1 MAKVTLDI
9 QTNAPVVLEGIANAN
24 QEVAVEAKKAGEAQK
39 KAFTDSDSAAKKETK
54 TLQGL
59 KKEIRDITAAAIA
72 AGEGTEEFARNIA
85 LAGQKKADLRDLQQA
100 ITALDPD
107 RLASGFL
114 GVARAGAGAFSV
126 IESGAALAGARS
138 EQLQLALLKV
148 QAAQGLLAG
157 LQELAN
163 SKDVIAQLKIIAL
176 QKLRTLETQ
185 RGIVA
190 IEGATVA
197 QRLFNLAAT
206 PAGFFAI
213 LGAIAA
219 VTAAV
224 IAYTRETKISTQ
236 AEIERSRALDGTIIK
251 NEELRKSY
259 NEHLIKLSELNNEY
273 LVFTGVL
280 TETEAAIDNVK
291 TKLREAQQ
299 ENSNN
304 AKAQIE
310 ETKGFLNTLKNI
322 GLALLSGNLAAAE
335 GNRLQQTAAI
345 LRDQAQKDT
354 QAAAK
359 AEEELFKIEVERQKK
374 QQEDEKKAIE
384 KRKQMKE
391 LELKQQKERLD
402 RLIKDNKFAF
412 GFITDQEEALA
423 NELLKQNDKKL
434 QDAINFGAD
443 QVVAEDAKYKALLEK
458 TIKFY
463 EEKAILDEAAAE
475 KERQLQAQRR
485 EAILSTVAVLQTTL
499 QGISDINTI
508 RVDNEIKEINAVKD
522 AEIAA
527 IDQRIEAANKLGLN
541 TEALDAQ
548 KRQLEDAAAK
558 RSEALRKKEFERQ
571 KKFQKAQAIISG
583 ALAVTNALAT
593 VPFIP
598 AGLAAAIA
606 AGVEVAFQ
614 LAKIEEST
622 FRKGGYT
629 GDGHVDQAAG
639 TVHKR
644 EFVSTA
650 ETTEKHRPLLEALH
664 NDDYSGLTPMDLDPI
679 LRGTGVVLHQD
690 AIGKMNKD
698 GTLVRQMESER
709 RTAAE
714 VEMRSMNRNF
724 RRFINIYKQQPIEK
738 VMPDGSR
745 VIKTGNTTR
754 IIKKRNE

>member
-1 MAKVTLDI
+1 MAVKRLDI
-9 QTNAPVVLEGIANAN
+9 QTNLPSVLGDVAVAN
-24 QEVAVEAKKAGEAQK
+24 QEVAQEAKKAGDAQK

-59 KKEIRDITAAAIA
+59 KKEIRDITSAAIA
-72 AGEGTEEFARNIA
+72 AGEGTEEFARQIA
-85 LAGQKKADLRDLQQA
+85 LAGQKRGQLRDLQQA
-100 ITALDPD
+100 IDALDPD
-107 RLASGFL
+107 RLAAGFL
-114 GVARAGAGAFSV
+114 GVARAGAGAFTV
-126 IESGAALAGARS
+126 LESGAALAGVRN
-138 EQLQLALLKV
+138 EELQRTLLKV

-163 SKDVIAQLKIIAL
+163 SRDVIGQLKIIAL

-219 VTAAV
+219 VTAAIIV
-224 IAYTRETKISTQ
+224 YTRETKNSTQ

-251 NEELRKSY
+251 NAELRKEY
-259 NEHLIKLSELNNEY
+259 NDQLIKINELNNEY
-273 LVFTGVL
+273 LVLNGSL
-280 TETEAAIDNVK
+280 TETEAAIDSINL
-291 TKLREAQQ
+291 KLKASNQ
-299 ENSNN
+299 ERTNE
-304 AKAQIE
+304 AKAAVVENNGLMASI
-310 ETKGFLNTLKNI
+310 KNTTV
-322 GLALLSGNLAAAE
+322 ALLSGNLAIAEGLRLQKEKEIITTASEKNIEAAFLAGLEIRNKRIQQEKKDIEDAKKAAE
-335 GNRLQQTAAI
+335 NKKKMDDLDA
-345 LRDQAQKDT
+345 AQK
-354 QAAAK
+354 
-359 AEEELFKIEVERQKK
+359 QKRL
-374 QQEDEKKAIE
+374 EKLM
-384 KRKQMKE
+384 R
-391 LELKQQKERLD
+391 
-402 RLIKDNKFAF
+402 DNRFAF
-412 GFITDQEEALA
+412 GFITEQEEALA
-423 NELLKQNDKKL
+423 NELIKL
-434 QDAINFGAD
+434 NQQKIDNLVSSSAE
-443 QVVAEDAKYKALLEK
+443 QVKAEDAKYKAILEK
-458 TIKFY
+458 TLKY
-463 EEKAILDEAAAE
+463 YQEKALIEEAATEEERRIQAE
-475 KERQLQAQRR
+475 RK
-485 EAILSTVAVLQTTL
+485 EAILSTVAALQTTL
-499 QGISDINTI
+499 QGISDLNTI

-527 IDQRIEAANKLGLN
+527 IDQRIDAANRAGAN
-541 TEALDAQ
+541 TEELENK
-548 KRQLEDAAAK
+548 KRNLEETAAK
-558 RSEALRKKEFERQ
+558 RAEALRKKEFERQ

-593 VPFIP
+593 APFIP
-598 AGLAAAIA
+598 VGLAAAIA
-606 AGVEVAFQ
+606 AGIEVAFQ

-724 RRFINIYKQQPIEK
+724 RRFINIYKQQPTEK